1 MTEVVK
7 SVSEWRKIRK
17 NLSENDIGFV
27 PTMGALHQGHIS
39 LLQRCKNDNRVT
51 VASVFVN
58 STQFNDPE
66 DFKKY
71 PRDFERDLK
80 MLRQAGVDYVFHP
93 DHEEI
98 YADEY
103 RYMVSEKEFS
113 TKLCGAYRPG
123 HFDGV
128 LTVVMKLFNII
139 RPARAY
145 FGEKD
150 YQQLILIRDMV
161 SNFFMNIDIVGSS
174 IIRESDGLAMSSR
187 NQLLSAEERKK
198 APVFYKTL
206 NSGKSVSEIINEL
219 EKSDFKVDYIEEH
232 FGRIFGAVFLGKTRL
247 IDNAP
252 RN

>member
-1 MTEVVK
+1 
-7 SVSEWRKIRK
+7 
-17 NLSENDIGFV
+17 
-27 PTMGALHQGHIS
+27 
-39 LLQRCKNDNRVT
+39 
-51 VASVFVN
+51 
-58 STQFNDPE
+58 
-66 DFKKY
+66 
-71 PRDFERDLK
+71 
-80 MLRQAGVDYVFHP
+80 
-93 DHEEI
+93 
-98 YADEY
+98 
-103 RYMVSEKEFS
+103 
-113 TKLCGAYRPG
+113 
-123 HFDGV
+123 
-128 LTVVMKLFNII
+128 MKLFNII
-139 RPARAY
+139 RPARSY

-161 SNFFMNIDIVGSS
+161 SNFFMNIDIVGCP